1 MSVPEHKQERI
12 NIRLQHNAKQAL
24 ERAALLEGKSVS
36 NFILS
41 SALAQAERTIQ
52 EHEMLA
58 LNKRESEAFL
68 EALDRPVRF
77 NETLLAAFEQ
87 HTARVI
93 SQ

>member
-1 MSVPEHKQERI
+1 MSVSEHKQERI
-12 NIRLQHNAKQAL
+12 NIRLQLNAKQAL
-24 ERAALLEGKSVS
+24 ERAASLEGKSVS

-58 LNKRESEAFL
+58 LNKLESEAFL
-68 EALDRPVRF
+68 EALDRPVCF
-77 NETLLAAFEQ
+77 NETLLAAIEQ
-87 HTARVI
+87 YSTRVI